1 MVRRILVFLALLF
14 LAFFA
19 WRWYDKAAADN
30 FLQKIKNFSFK
41 RSDNYTTTI
50 TNSDGSTTIVDDASS
65 GSTIWSSGLID
76 LIEDTMSD
84 KSTSGS
90 TENDSLIKQILTSE
104 TLETS
109 VQQPVLQVQWLSGG
123 VVINT
128 GTIETISAQPT
139 TPVSTPKVVNTSSS
153 ASSQTSSSTQLS
165 EQDKNEM
172 QKFLEL
178 FH

>member
-1 MVRRILVFLALLF
+1 MCIRDR
-14 LAFFA
+14 
-19 WRWYDKAAADN
+19 
-30 FLQKIKNFSFK
+30 
-41 RSDNYTTTI
+41 
-50 TNSDGSTTIVDDASS
+50 
-65 GSTIWSSGLID
+65 
-76 LIEDTMSD
+76 
-84 KSTSGS
+84 STSGS

>member
-50 TNSDGSTTIVDDASS
+50 TNSDGTTTVIDDTTS

-84 KSTSGS
+84 KTTSGS

-109 VQQPVLQVQWLSGG
+109 VQQPVVQVQWLSGG

-128 GTIETISAQPT
+128 GTIETISAQT
-139 TPVSTPKVVNTSSS
+139 TTSVSTPKVVNTSST
-153 ASSQTSSSTQLS
+153 SSQTSSSAQLS